1 MEESNKRLIIAGV
14 SFLLG
19 AAAGGTGMFFYSK
32 RYFKAK
38 ADNDI
43 KEMADF
49 YSNKYADDILA
60 KKEDKENDRE
70 IKEEGNDEEQTKEA
84 YEKQASIYE
93 TKSGEEKPPV
103 AYNNCFGDSNTGDSA
118 GSDIPKKKKSS
129 RKKKVDIEVVDQ
141 KVWDENPAKLD
152 SRFLIYY
159 DADSVLVDEESEI
172 KLDDDIAAS
181 IIKVIDDNDANVIDD
196 TLILQDNKNNCLLHV
211 TVEQM
216 AYSEVGLDD

>member
-38 ADNDI
+38 ADNEM
-43 KEMADF
+43 KEMAD
-49 YSNKYADDILA
+49 YYNNKYADDILA
-60 KKEDKENDRE
+60 KKEGKENDRE
-70 IKEEGNDEEQTKEA
+70 VEEEGNDEEQTKEE
-84 YEKQASIYE
+84 YGKKASIYE

-103 AYNNCFGDSNTGDSA
+103 AYNNCFGDSNSGDIT
-118 GSDIPKKKKSS
+118 GSDIPKKKKG

-141 KVWDENPAKLD
+141 EVWDENPGGLD
-152 SRFLIYY
+152 SRFLVYY

-172 KLDDDIAAS
+172 RLEDDIADK
-181 IIKVIDDNDANVIDD
+181 IIKVIDDNDANVIND